1 MAVYNVS
8 VGEAPTSDVESCS
21 VNPRSASGCAGREG
35 GRVHGESVGKVQH
48 GNLIS
53 CLPCSEPMTG
63 VRVMVE
69 PSAQL
74 VGVASL
80 DWKAEMYLRYVQ
92 CLHKHTN
99 TFYFSCSDHLQV
111 CVCVWFNCC
120 RIMDYCSVDYST
132 GQNGDWP
139 SLNEA
144 NNHIPF

>member
-1 MAVYNVS
+1 MW
-8 VGEAPTSDVESCS
+8 SCS

-35 GRVHGESVGKVQH
+35 GWVHGERVLVKCILVTCS
-48 GNLIS
+48 S
-53 CLPCSEPMTG
+53 CLPCSERTTG
-63 VRVMVE
+63 VHVMVE

-99 TFYFSCSDHLQV
+99 TSYFSCPDHLQGPGV
-111 CVCVWFNCC
+111 CVRVCGSTAAGY
-120 RIMDYCSVDYST
+120 MGYCYYCVDYST